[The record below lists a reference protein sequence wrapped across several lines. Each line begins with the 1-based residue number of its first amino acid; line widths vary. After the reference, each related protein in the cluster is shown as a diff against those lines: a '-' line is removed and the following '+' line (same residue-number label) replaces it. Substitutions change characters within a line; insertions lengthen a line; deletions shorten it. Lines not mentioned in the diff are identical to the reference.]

1 MRLERDYAI
10 LENGTKCGDV
20 VDRGLMRKST
30 CRPEAKAAG
39 CDAACVQELGVHDE
53 DNLYIRHGLFDDDP
67 SIGDPFDGAFA
78 RPSCAA
84 P

>member
-1 MRLERDYAI
+1 M
-10 LENGTKCGDV
+10 
-20 VDRGLMRKST
+20 
-30 CRPEAKAAG
+30 
-39 CDAACVQELGVHDE
+39 QELGVHDE